1 MTSKKKTAE
10 TAELLKA
17 VLNGISEKKGQNPAV
32 IDLRKT
38 GNSISDYYVVCHG
51 SSNTNVSAIAE
62 SVVDEV
68 RIKTGDKPRHLEGK
82 REAEWILVDFFDVVV
97 HVFQEEYRN
106 HYEIEELWADADI
119 KYIEENS

>member
-97 HVFQEEYRN
+97 HVFQEEYWN

>member
-1 MTSKKKTAE
+1 MTSKKKNSSTGK
-10 TAELLKA
+10 LLKA
-17 VLNGISEKKGQNPAV
+17 VLHGINEKKGANPAV
-32 IDLRKT
+32 IDLREI

-51 SSNTNVSAIAE
+51 SSNTNVAAIAE

-68 RIKTGDKPRHLEGK
+68 RKLTGEKPRHIEGR
-82 REAEWILVDFFDVVV
+82 REAEWIVVDFFDIVV

-119 KYIEENS
+119 NYIE

>member
-1 MTSKKKTAE
+1 MTSKKKNSSTDK
-10 TAELLKA
+10 LLKA
-17 VLNGISEKKGQNPAV
+17 VLHGIAEKKGLNPAV
-32 IDLRKT
+32 IDLREI

-68 RIKTGDKPRHLEGK
+68 RKLTGEKPRHVEGR
-82 REAEWILVDFFDVVV
+82 REAEWIVVDFFDVVV
-97 HVFQEEYRN
+97 HVFREEFRN

-119 KYIEENS
+119 NFIEE

>member
-82 REAEWILVDFFDVVV
+82 REAEWIVVDFFDVVV